1 MMIVFPV
8 VLKSN
13 QYVYD
18 LWKYTQINL
27 VVHANLLSHYQE
39 YFKFLFAVSSVIKAK
54 IRRLFLHR
62 KIIEFKRVEI
72 SSQISIPGS

>member
-1 MMIVFPV
+1 MVINE

-13 QYVYD
+13 I
-18 LWKYTQINL
+18 KNSTINL

>member
-1 MMIVFPV
+1 MIVFPV

>member
-1 MMIVFPV
+1 MIVFPE